1 MNLSSGFP
9 LSFLGPLNLSF
20 GSPSTFFGPYRSRLR
35 LAEAK
40 QEVVGENG
48 SGRKLAAGNEETF
61 RWQASGSSKPSVF
74 TAILLAAIVLLYW
87 LHSLLSIPPFE

>member
-1 MNLSSGFP
+1 MNPSFGFA
-9 LSFLGPLNLSF
+9 LTFLEFILWPI
-20 GSPSTFFGPYRSRLR
+20 GSPSTLLNPYRSRLR

-48 SGRKLAAGNEETF
+48 SGRKLGGGNEETF
-61 RWQASGSSKPSVF
+61 RWQASSSSKPSLF
-74 TAILLAAIVLLYW
+74 PTTLLAVLVLLYW